1 MGLMKTALFFFLLVS
16 IIFSPVSAQE
26 PLDTIPKSGGIDK
39 FFDFGDQ
46 VIDLISGEKWA
57 FIPAVTYSPETKLG
71 LGVRAIRVFKYKGNT
86 NPTLRPSSIPIT
98 ILYTLNNQTIFTTE
112 LDLWANENKDYIN
125 SRLELSNFP
134 FKFYGIGN
142 DPVTDKGESYTTRF
156 AYFHLNYQRQLIPG
170 IFFGPRYEF
179 RVDDIYRRVP
189 GGILET
195 SQVAGYD
202 GQRLSGLGLNL
213 NHDTRDNIFQ
223 PTKGWNNRFSWMV
236 FASFLGS
243 NFSFNQY
250 NADFRKYFKT
260 SKTHVLALQSW
271 WSFTTGTPPFQH
283 ISLIG
288 GSDRMRGYFEGRYRD
303 NHAMV
308 HQVEYRLPVY
318 RNLGLVLFTHAGQV
332 APKVGDF
339 GWKRFRYGAGFGF
352 RYKLNEEGLN
362 IRLDIAFGDQSAFY
376 FGLNEVI

>member
-1 MGLMKTALFFFLLVS
+1 MKTAPFLFL
-16 IIFSPVSAQE
+16 IFSISITLASAQE
-26 PLDTIPKSGGIDK
+26 VHDSVPKPGGIDK
-39 FFDFGDQ
+39 LFDFSDQ
-46 VIDLISGEKWA
+46 VIDLISGEKWV
-57 FIPAVTYSPETKLG
+57 FIPAVTYSPETRLG
-71 LGVRAIRVFKYKGNT
+71 LGVRAIRVFKYKGET
-86 NPTLRPSSIPIT
+86 NPNLRPSSIPIT
-98 ILYTLNNQTIFTTE
+98 ILYTLNNQTIFTSE
-112 LDLWANENKDYIN
+112 LDLWANENKEYLN
-125 SRLELSNFP
+125 ARLELSNFP
-134 FKFYGIGN
+134 FKYYGIGN
-142 DPVTDKGESYTTRF
+142 DPVTDEGESYTTRF
-156 AYFHLNYQRQLIPG
+156 AYFHLNYQRQIIPG
-170 IFFGPRYEF
+170 LFFGPKYEF

-195 SQVAGYD
+195 TQVPGYD
-202 GQRLSGLGLNL
+202 GQLLSGLGLNL

-223 PTKGWNNRFSWMV
+223 PTKGWNNRFSWMG

-271 WSFTTGTPPFQH
+271 WSFTTGNPPFQH

-308 HQVEYRLPVY
+308 HQAEYRLPVY
-318 RNLGLVLFTHAGQV
+318 RNLGLVLFGHAGQV
-332 APKVGDF
+332 APKLGEF
-339 GWKRFRYGAGFGF
+339 GGNRFRYGAGFGF

-362 IRLDIAFGDQSAFY
+362 IRLDIAFGDQRAFY

>member
-1 MGLMKTALFFFLLVS
+1 MKTAPFLFL
-16 IIFSPVSAQE
+16 IFSISISLASAQE
-26 PLDTIPKSGGIDK
+26 VNDTLPKPGTLDKV
-39 FFDFGDQ
+39 FDFGDQ

-57 FIPAVTYSPETKLG
+57 FIPAVTYSPETRLG
-71 LGVRAIRVFKYKGNT
+71 LGVRAIRVFKYKGET
-86 NPTLRPSSIPIT
+86 NPNLRPSSIPIT

-112 LDLWANENKDYIN
+112 LDLWANENKEYVN
-125 SRLELSNFP
+125 ARLELSNFP

-142 DPVTDKGESYTTRF
+142 DPVTDEGESYTTRF
-156 AYFHLNYQRQLIPG
+156 AYFHLNYQRQIIPG

-189 GGILET
+189 GGILEST
-195 SQVAGYD
+195 QVPGYD

-223 PTKGWNNRFSWMV
+223 PTKGWNNRLSWMG
-236 FASFLGS
+236 FATFLGS

-271 WSFTTGTPPFQH
+271 WSFTTGNPPFQH

-288 GSDRMRGYFEGRYRD
+288 GSDRMRGYFEGRFRD

-308 HQVEYRLPVY
+308 HQAEYRLPVY
-318 RNLGLVLFTHAGQV
+318 RNLGMVLFGHAGQV

-339 GWKRFRYGAGFGF
+339 GWNRFRYGAGFGF

>member
-1 MGLMKTALFFFLLVS
+1 MKTAPFLFL
-16 IIFSPVSAQE
+16 IFSISISLASAQE
-26 PLDTIPKSGGIDK
+26 VNDTIPKSGTLDK
-39 FFDFGDQ
+39 VFDFGDQ

-71 LGVRAIRVFKYKGNT
+71 LGGRAIRVFKYKGET
-86 NPTLRPSSIPIT
+86 NPNLRPSSIPIT

-112 LDLWANENKDYIN
+112 LDLWANENKEYLN
-125 SRLELSNFP
+125 ARLELSNFP

-142 DPVTDKGESYTTRF
+142 DPITEEGESYTTRF
-156 AYFHLNYQRQLIPG
+156 AYFHLNYQRQVIPG

-223 PTKGWNNRFSWMV
+223 PTKGWNNRFSWMG

-250 NADFRKYFKT
+250 TADLRKYFKT
-260 SKTHVLALQSW
+260 SDTHVLALQSW
-271 WSFTTGTPPFQH
+271 WSFTTGNPPFQH

-288 GSDRMRGYFEGRYRD
+288 GSDRMRGFFEGRFRD

-308 HQVEYRLPVY
+308 HQAEYRLPVY
-318 RNLGLVLFTHAGQV
+318 RNLGMVFFGHAGQV
-332 APKVGDF
+332 APQLGDF

-352 RYKLNEEGLN
+352 RYKLNDEGLN
-362 IRLDIAFGDQSAFY
+362 IRLDIAFGDQRAFY

>member
-1 MGLMKTALFFFLLVS
+1 MKTALFLFFAFLLNLSLVYG
-16 IIFSPVSAQE
+16 QE
-26 PLDTIPKSGGIDK
+26 LNDTLPKSGGIDLL
-39 FFDFGDQ
+39 FDFGDQ

-57 FIPAVTYSPETKLG
+57 FIPAVIYSPETKLG
-71 LGVRAIRVFKYKGNT
+71 LGVRAIRVFKYKGET
-86 NPTLRPSSIPIT
+86 NPNLRPSSIPIT

-112 LDLWANENKDYIN
+112 LDLWANENKQYLNGRI
-125 SRLELSNFP
+125 ELSNFP

-142 DPVTDKGESYTTRF
+142 EPITEEGESYTTRF
-156 AYFHLNYQRQLIPG
+156 AYFHLNYQSKIFQG
-170 IFFGPRYEF
+170 IYFGPRYEF
-179 RVDDIYRRVP
+179 RVDDIYRRVS

-223 PTKGWNNRFSWMV
+223 PSRGWNNRFSWMG

-250 NADFRKYFKT
+250 NADFRKYIKT
-260 SKTHVLALQSW
+260 TDSHVLALQSW
-271 WSFTTGTPPFQH
+271 WSFTAGKPPFQH

-308 HQVEYRLPVY
+308 HQAEYRLPVH
-318 RNLGLVLFTHAGQV
+318 RNLGIVLFGHAGQV
-332 APKVGDF
+332 APKIGDF
-339 GWKRFRYGAGFGF
+339 GWNRFRYGAGVGF
-352 RYKLNEEGLN
+352 RYKLNDEGLN
-362 IRLDIAFGDQSAFY
+362 IRVDIAFGDQSAFY

>member
-1 MGLMKTALFFFLLVS
+1 MKTAPFLFL
-16 IIFSPVSAQE
+16 IFSISISLASAQE
-26 PLDTIPKSGGIDK
+26 VNDTIPKSGTLDK
-39 FFDFGDQ
+39 VFDFGDQ

-71 LGVRAIRVFKYKGNT
+71 LGVRAIRVFKYKGET
-86 NPTLRPSSIPIT
+86 NPNLRPSSIPIT

-112 LDLWANENKDYIN
+112 LDLWANENKEYLN
-125 SRLELSNFP
+125 ARLELSNFP

-142 DPVTDKGESYTTRF
+142 DPITEEGESYTTRF
-156 AYFHLNYQRQLIPG
+156 AYFHLNYQRQVIPG

-223 PTKGWNNRFSWMV
+223 PTKGWNNRFSWMG

-250 NADFRKYFKT
+250 TADLRKYFKT
-260 SKTHVLALQSW
+260 SDTHVLALQSW
-271 WSFTTGTPPFQH
+271 WSFTTGNPPFQH

-288 GSDRMRGYFEGRYRD
+288 GSDRMRGFFEGRFRD

-308 HQVEYRLPVY
+308 HQAEYRLPVY
-318 RNLGLVLFTHAGQV
+318 RNLGMVFFGHAGQV
-332 APKVGDF
+332 APQLGDF

-352 RYKLNEEGLN
+352 RYKLNDEGLN
-362 IRLDIAFGDQSAFY
+362 IRLDIAFGDQRAFY

>member
-1 MGLMKTALFFFLLVS
+1 MKTAPFLFL
-16 IIFSPVSAQE
+16 IFSISISLASAQE
-26 PLDTIPKSGGIDK
+26 VNDTIPKSGTLDK
-39 FFDFGDQ
+39 VFDFGDQ

-71 LGVRAIRVFKYKGNT
+71 LGVRAIRVFKYKGET
-86 NPTLRPSSIPIT
+86 NPNLRPSSIPIT

-112 LDLWANENKDYIN
+112 LDLWANENKEYLN
-125 SRLELSNFP
+125 ARLELSNFP

-142 DPVTDKGESYTTRF
+142 DPITEEGESYTTRF
-156 AYFHLNYQRQLIPG
+156 AYFHLNYQRQVIPG

-223 PTKGWNNRFSWMV
+223 PTKGWNNRFSWMG

-250 NADFRKYFKT
+250 TADLRKYFKT
-260 SKTHVLALQSW
+260 SDTHVLALQSW
-271 WSFTTGTPPFQH
+271 WSFTTGNPPFQH

-288 GSDRMRGYFEGRYRD
+288 GSDRMRGFFEGRFRD

-308 HQVEYRLPVY
+308 HQAEYRLPVY
-318 RNLGLVLFTHAGQV
+318 RNLGMVFFGHAGQV
-332 APKVGDF
+332 APQPGDF

-352 RYKLNEEGLN
+352 RYKLNDEGLN
-362 IRLDIAFGDQSAFY
+362 IRLDIAFGDQRAFY